1 MIKKDI
7 IPAFVQAVVCW
18 TALGVFKTLFRFK
31 VEGQEN
37 INGLEDGPVIFASNH
52 NSYIDGGIAGASLL
66 KGGLHPKKFFPVKYL
81 VASEYFRWKYFPVN
95 IFVMLVGS
103 VKVKRAKIKK
113 ADNGHLFDALS
124 RAIKALGNGD
134 KVWMYPQGGFNS
146 DGTPK
151 KPRNGAVFLHQQ
163 TKTPIVPVKMIGN
176 NKVMSKY
183 MLFLPT
189 LKTLLGLNRIKVVF
203 GKPIYSLGVSDI
215 DQGTKMLMDRIEEL
229 V

>member
-1 MIKKDI
+1 MINNYLIRHFKMIKKDK
-7 IPAFVQAVVCW
+7 IPIFAQTVVCW
-18 TALGVFKTLFRFK
+18 VALGVFEVLFRFK

-37 INGLEDGPVIFASNH
+37 LKGLEDGPIIFVSNH

-66 KGGLHPKKFFPVKYL
+66 KGSSRSNKFFPVRYL

-113 ADNGHLFDALS
+113 VDNSHLFDSLIN
-124 RAIKALGNGD
+124 AIKALGNGN
-134 KVWMYPQGGFNS
+134 KVWIYPEGGFNN

-151 KPRNGAVFLHQQ
+151 KPRNGVTFLHQQ

-183 MLFLPT
+183 APFVPSI
-189 LKTLLGLNRIKVVF
+189 KTLLGLNKVKVVF
-203 GKPIYSLGVSDI
+203 GKTIFYL
-215 DQGTKMLMDRIEEL
+215 QFA
-229 V
+229 

>member
-1 MIKKDI
+1 MTKKDK
-7 IPAFVQAVVCW
+7 IPAFLQKIVCW
-18 TALGVFKTLFRFK
+18 TALGVFKILFKFK

-37 INGLEDGPVIFASNH
+37 LNGLENGPVIFASNH

-66 KGGLHPKKFFPVKYL
+66 KGSSHPKKFFPIRYL

-103 VKVKRAKIKK
+103 IKVKRVKIKK
-113 ADNGHLFDALS
+113 TDNSHLFDALS
-124 RAIKALGNGD
+124 KAIKALGNGN
-134 KVWMYPQGGFNS
+134 KVWIYPEGGFNN

-151 KPRNGAVFLHQQ
+151 KPRNGAMFLHQQ
-163 TKTPIVPVKMIGN
+163 TKTPIIPVKMIGN

-183 MLFLPT
+183 APFVPT
-189 LKTLLGLNRIKVVF
+189 FKTLLRFNKVKVVF
-203 GKPIYSLGVSDI
+203 GKPIYSLNEPDI
-215 DQGTKMLMDRIEEL
+215 DQGTKILMGKIKEL

>member
-1 MIKKDI
+1 MTKKDR
-7 IPAFVQAVVCW
+7 IPAFVQTVVCW
-18 TALGVFKTLFRFK
+18 VALGIFKILFRFE

-37 INGLEDGPVIFASNH
+37 LKVLENGPIIFASNH

-66 KGGLHPKKFFPVKYL
+66 KGGLHPKKFFPVRYL

-113 ADNGHLFDALS
+113 TDNSHLFDALFK
-124 RAIKALGNGD
+124 AIKALGNGD

-151 KPRNGAVFLHQQ
+151 KPRNGIIFLHQQ
-163 TKTPIVPVKMIGN
+163 TKTPMVPVKIIGN
-176 NKVMSKY
+176 DKVMSKHV
-183 MLFLPT
+183 LFFPT
-189 LKTLLGLNRIKVVF
+189 LKTLLGLNKIKVVF
-203 GKPIYSLGVSDI
+203 GKPIYSLSATDI
-215 DQGTKMLMDRIEEL
+215 DHGTRILMDKIEEL